1 MICSEKV
8 VVRQPYGLHLRAAV
22 KLILVSR
29 KFKSRITFK
38 KGRAEASAQSILG
51 IMNLAAAHGTELE
64 VISEGEDAG
73 EALEQIRDLFE
84 HPQSW
89 S

>member
-1 MICSEKV
+1 MTCSDKV

-29 KFKSRITFK
+29 KYKSRITLK
-38 KGRAEASAQSILG
+38 NGRARASAESILG
-51 IMNLAAAHGTELE
+51 IMNLGAAHGTELE
-64 VISEGEDAG
+64 VVSEGADAG
-73 EALEQIRDLFE
+73 EALQEIRGFFD

>member
-1 MICSEKV
+1 MTCSEKV
-8 VVRQPYGLHLRAAV
+8 IVKQPYGLHLRAAV
-22 KLILVSR
+22 KLILASR
-29 KFKSRITFK
+29 KYKSRIIFK
-38 KGRAEASAQSILG
+38 KGKSMANSQSILG

-64 VISEGEDAG
+64 VISEGEDAR
-73 EALEQIRDLFE
+73 EALAEIRGLFD

>member
-1 MICSEKV
+1 MTLSEKV
-8 VVRQPYGLHLRAAV
+8 VVKQPYGLHLRAAV

-29 KFKSRITFK
+29 KYKSRITFK
-38 KGRAEASAQSILG
+38 KGRAVTDAQSILG
-51 IMNLAAAHGTELE
+51 IMTLGAAHGTELE

-73 EALEQIRDLFE
+73 EALAEIRGVFD
-84 HPQSW
+84 HPHSW